1 LEGEIEVRPSLAL
14 KATRRPGLGCV
25 VLGCNAF
32 TLTELVIV
40 MAIIA
45 LLISLLLPVGSSAI
59 EQARLLECRSNLH
72 QLGIALIRYAD
83 EHDGAF
89 PVSQVL
95 DGPHPALVA
104 AMATYLDSPGA
115 WFCPSETDSDY
126 VFSDANVCDGRIAY
140 FYYSCEQSTRNGGVS
155 TFLRWNVS
163 WPRRLLRTDDPSTWL
178 MSDRWFSGEPTAH
191 RYYKKGVNYL
201 TVDGHVDW
209 IDESPRQ
216 AFQ

>member
-1 LEGEIEVRPSLAL
+1 MEGEIEVRPPLAL
-14 KATRRPGLGCV
+14 KAARRPALRSAAPGRG
-25 VLGCNAF
+25 AF

-45 LLISLLLPVGSSAI
+45 LLALLLLPAGNGALEV
-59 EQARLLECRSNLH
+59 ARLLECRNNLH
-72 QLGIALIRYAD
+72 QLGIALLRYAD

-95 DGPHPALVA
+95 DGPHPDLVA
-104 AMATYLDSPGA
+104 AMATYLDTPRA
-115 WFCPSETDSDY
+115 WFCPSETDGNY
-126 VFSDANVCDGRIAY
+126 VFSDANVCDGRIGY
-140 FYYSCEQSTRNGGVS
+140 FYYSCEQCTSNGGVS

-163 WPRRLLRTDDPSTWL
+163 WPRRLLRTDDPCAWL
-178 MSDRWFSGEPTAH
+178 ASDRWFSGEPTTH

-201 TVDGHVDW
+201 TVDGHVAW
-209 IDESPRQ
+209 VDESPRQ